1 MGAPA
6 LEFNPFTGTLD
17 WVAQPDNVS
26 EPGEFT
32 VPAGAV
38 VGDLVYPSGN
48 LAMTQ
53 ADNSSITTQAVAL
66 IVEKPTSTT
75 ATLLFMGKVTGF
87 AGLTAG
93 NELFLGSSGA
103 IVNKTGLPTAADA
116 IIQKVGSA
124 VDTTTFIF
132 DPQLAIIL

>member
-1 MGAPA
+1 MGAA

-17 WVAQPDNVS
+17 WVAQPDSIS

-53 ADNSSITTQAVAL
+53 ADNADISTQAVAL
-66 IVEKPTSTT
+66 IVEKPTATT

-87 AGLTAG
+87 AGLTFG
-93 NELFLGSSGA
+93 DELFLGSSGA
-103 IVNKTGLPTAADA
+103 VVTNASLPTSADS
-116 IIQKVGSA
+116 IIQKVGTV
-124 VDTTTFIF
+124 VDATTFIF
-132 DPQLAIIL
+132 DPQIAIIL